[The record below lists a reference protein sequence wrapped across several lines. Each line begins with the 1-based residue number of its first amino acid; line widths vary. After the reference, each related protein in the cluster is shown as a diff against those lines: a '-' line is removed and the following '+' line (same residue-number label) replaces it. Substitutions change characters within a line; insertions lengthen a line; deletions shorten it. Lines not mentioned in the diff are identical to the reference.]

1 MAMERKIPHRA
12 GKYHTENKVKIIIE
26 NDGITTHPPRQ
37 KVKPNHQFNTLN
49 RNAKETVEP

>member
-26 NDGITTHPPRQ
+26 NDGITTHPPWQ